1 MKRSELLFNLLS
13 IPVDIVFLILAGVVS
28 FYVRLSIAELSESVY
43 SYVGPVTYELQLAEF
58 LGVILWIIPVL
69 LLVFAAL
76 GLYNL
81 KGTRRFISEF
91 GRIALGTSL
100 GLLLVVVLFFFDQ
113 TIFPSRF
120 IILATWVFA
129 TLFVW
134 IGRYVLKSI
143 QVFMFER
150 GYGLHQ
156 LVLVNGAS
164 VESDAIMNILKNKK
178 YGYKVVAEIDYTEH
192 SLETIAKLYAEKP
205 FDELMVA
212 NPHIPQESSAAM
224 VSFARNKGL
233 QFSFVPNLFEVQR
246 NVIELGNFSGI
257 PVINLKN
264 SPLDGWGK
272 VLKRIFDIFASLAGI
287 IITAPIF
294 ILVWIAIKI
303 DSKGPAIYKQI
314 RGGYKKDFEFYKFR
328 SMHTHL
334 SDGAGYG
341 GEEAFKVREE
351 LWKNNTRGGYE
362 SPFLKIKN
370 DPRVT
375 RVGKI
380 IRKTKLDELPQFWNV
395 LFGSMSMVGPRAH
408 MLEEV
413 VRYREAH
420 RRMFSIKPGI
430 FGMSQNAQMM
440 WPDLPFD
447 EEIKINTF
455 YIENWS
461 LWEDI
466 KILAKSFYLLF
477 FASKPNEDY

>member
-1 MKRSELLFNLLS
+1 MKRAELLFNLFS
-13 IPVDIVFLILAGVVS
+13 IPVDIISLIAAGVVS
-28 FYVRLSIAELSESVY
+28 FYIRSQVERVEY
-43 SYVGPVTYELQLAEF
+43 YVGPVSYNLQLQDF
-58 LGVILWIIPVL
+58 IQVILFMAPVL
-69 LLVFAAL
+69 IVVFAVL

-81 KGTRRFISEF
+81 KGTRRFVSELA
-91 GRIALGTSL
+91 RIALGTSM
-100 GLLLVVVLFFFDQ
+100 GLLVVVLLFFFDQ
-113 TIFPSRF
+113 SIFPSRF
-120 IILATWVFA
+120 IILATWVLA
-129 TLFVW
+129 TIFVW
-134 IGRYVLKSI
+134 IGRYLLKLL

-150 GYGLHQ
+150 GYGLHN
-156 LVLVNGAS
+156 LVLINGAG
-164 VESDAIMNILKNKK
+164 VEADAIMRILSQKK
-178 YGYKVVAEIDYTEH
+178 YGYKVVAELDY
-192 SLETIAKLYAEKP
+192 SPQALEQIEKLYLERN

-212 NPHIPQESSAAM
+212 NSNIPQDMNAEI
-224 VSFARNKGL
+224 VELARSKGL

-257 PVINLKN
+257 PVISLKN

-272 VLKRIFDIFASLAGI
+272 VLKRGFDIASSLVCLLITSPLFLVIYLAVK
-287 IITAPIF
+287 F
-294 ILVWIAIKI
+294 
-303 DSKGPAIYKQI
+303 DSKGPAIYKQA
-314 RGGYKKDFEFYKFR
+314 RGGHQKDFQFYKFR

-334 SDGAGYG
+334 SDGAEYG
-341 GEEAFKVREE
+341 GEKAGKLREE

-375 RVGKI
+375 RVGRI

-395 LFGSMSMVGPRAH
+395 LVGNMSMVGPRAH

-420 RRMFSIKPGI
+420 RRIFSVKPGV
-430 FGMSQNAQMM
+430 FGMSQNAQML
-440 WPDLPFD
+440 WPDLPFA

-461 LWEDI
+461 LWLDI
-466 KILAKSFYLLF
+466 KILVKSFYLLF